1 LQALGLIFLYNIY
14 IYIYIF
20 KSNVVGKHGRK
31 DTGDV
36 GRAKITTRGAQK
48 DIMMLK
54 ILMF

>member
-1 LQALGLIFLYNIY
+1 MLLG
-14 IYIYIF
+14 
-20 KSNVVGKHGRK
+20 SMVGK